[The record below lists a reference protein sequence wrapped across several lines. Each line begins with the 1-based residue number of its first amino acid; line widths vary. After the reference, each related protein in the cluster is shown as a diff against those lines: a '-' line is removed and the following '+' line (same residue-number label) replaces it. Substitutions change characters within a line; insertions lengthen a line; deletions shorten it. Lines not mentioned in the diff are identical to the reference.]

1 MLLISEADV
10 KETLTMDDVI
20 ETVMSAYEDYSK
32 KLIEIPSRIT
42 YPCNYW
48 NRCADTDSIGRY
60 KRPLQTILLYA
71 YVNGN

>member
-48 NRCADTDSIGRY
+48 NRCTGTNSIGRY

-71 YVNGN
+71 YANGN

>member
-20 ETVMSAYEDYSK
+20 ETVMSDYGDYSK

-60 KRPLQTILLYA
+60 KRLLQTILLYA
-71 YVNGN
+71 YANGN